1 MEGSEGNSRLR
12 GYNTSL
18 YLLGPPN
25 SFLSARQLFFPCP
38 ARRFCP
44 AQHAIALLPC
54 PAQCVTALPCPK
66 PRAVALPSAPARLL
80 LALPVRCPHAAR
92 SSPAL
97 PSAARVAC
105 SLLARPAQPSCPTK
119 PPLTAAAATTVV
131 ATATTVTAAMATPT
145 VLTFDDKGHPV
156 DFKSWLGDLHSD
168 QQSFTREDV
177 SLFEH
182 TSGSLDAPADSAARV
197 DRSTWTSRDATA
209 ALAVRSHL
217 PLDQRTHF
225 RQLKTAKAL
234 YGAVVKRYL
243 SPSSATVGRLALP
256 FLFPELLDI
265 TTRADL
271 LTHLRSLGTRYAAA
285 LEPAFLTTRLPDSL
299 RAVRDHFLALDP
311 TKITLA
317 SFESRLLEAESAALA
332 VAASRRNLLPSVF
345 EGCSPFLLALSVA
358 SAAVLDLLGAEEVGA
373 ASAPR
378 VVGVAGAT
386 VVVAEVVVV
395 GEEKMEAAEEEE
407 EVVGVV
413 GVVEGVGVALEV
425 EQAEEELEVRPLV
438 QLRLVMQRVVEVAM
452 GVVSSSSRAD
462 KYSSHRSSF
471 VSGRSDLAAQV
482 AQLAAG
488 PSPLAPSYASAAAV
502 DVPSAEDV
510 GAASTSAKN
519 LVATFVLQDQ
529 WVTDTQPG
537 GELMAICTDS
547 RTGEHLATFT
557 RRPGSGLYTLTT
569 ESAHVAESG
578 QVVALVEVLAP
589 TSEVACT
596 ALPSL
601 RRGMAARRS
610 SFLLVSSSF
619 PPTTAPLQT
628 LHMDVWGPAHVTGQ
642 GGERYFLLVVGDY
655 TRYTTVFPLQSK
667 AYVRGVWIR

>member
-1 MEGSEGNSRLR
+1 
-12 GYNTSL
+12 
-18 YLLGPPN
+18 
-25 SFLSARQLFFPCP
+25 
-38 ARRFCP
+38 
-44 AQHAIALLPC
+44 
-54 PAQCVTALPCPK
+54 
-66 PRAVALPSAPARLL
+66 
-80 LALPVRCPHAAR
+80 
-92 SSPAL
+92 
-97 PSAARVAC
+97 
-105 SLLARPAQPSCPTK
+105 
-119 PPLTAAAATTVV
+119 
-131 ATATTVTAAMATPT
+131 MATPT

-197 DRSTWTSRDATA
+197 DRSTWTSRDATT

-234 YGAVVKRYL
+234 YGAVVKRYS

-345 EGCSPFLLALSVA
+345 EGRLVMRLLLVG
-358 SAAVLDLLGAEEVGA
+358 GAEAARARVARVGVVG
-373 ASAPR
+373 

-438 QLRLVMQRVVEVAM
+438 QLRLVMQRVVEVAL

-488 PSPLAPSYASAAAV
+488 TSVAQVSMERPALAH
-502 DVPSAEDV
+502 
-510 GAASTSAKN
+510 G
-519 LVATFVLQDQ
+519 
-529 WVTDTQPG
+529 
-537 GELMAICTDS
+537 
-547 RTGEHLATFT
+547 
-557 RRPGSGLYTLTT
+557 
-569 ESAHVAESG
+569 
-578 QVVALVEVLAP
+578 
-589 TSEVACT
+589 
-596 ALPSL
+596 
-601 RRGMAARRS
+601 
-610 SFLLVSSSF
+610 
-619 PPTTAPLQT
+619 
-628 LHMDVWGPAHVTGQ
+628 
-642 GGERYFLLVVGDY
+642 
-655 TRYTTVFPLQSK
+655 
-667 AYVRGVWIR
+667 